1 MEPHTLPEVGQKLG
15 LSRERVRQIER
26 GALDRM
32 RAPAVAGGL
41 HHALDSGH
49 DHHDT
54 AFRPGL

>member
-1 MEPHTLPEVGQKLG
+1 
-15 LSRERVRQIER
+15 VRQIER